1 MLLIAHY
8 NRQLASF
15 YFNLQHSTYKF
26 RLQHPWIAH
35 VCIAGLFLFQ
45 TQHGLF
51 QFVNTKL
58 SIFCIAREQAL
69 SLLPRDQPASRL
81 FCSALMAFPNR
92 ALPKKSSTIAFAT
105 GQTPLGSRIFFLEWN
120 DKRGKEKSRLRGST
134 NEILYEL
141 KRNFRK
147 PAFSFRAVL

>member
-51 QFVNTKL
+51 RQYKVVDFLYSSRAGSFSLTTRRA
-58 SIFCIAREQAL
+58 CEQ
-69 SLLPRDQPASRL
+69 RL

-134 NEILYEL
+134 DEILYEL